1 MAVEPGRRQHT
12 ANMLAGMRAALS
24 AVADAQGGVVMRNQ
38 AREAGYACDEI
49 DFLVRRGEWISL
61 RRGAYAARDRVEA
74 MSVEQRHLALLHA
87 VARSLRT
94 PAVVSHVSAA
104 LLHGLPT
111 WGLDLSEIHISRQNL
126 HASRHEAG
134 VHHHR
139 GDLNDDEAVT
149 VDGVRVTSL
158 ARTVLD
164 TARTAG
170 FEAAVIVADA
180 AFARNPQAHSV
191 ALERL
196 NETRDWPGA
205 RQAGSVVEFAD
216 GRSESVGESRC
227 RVCFREAGLPRPVLQ
242 HEVFAS
248 SGRLIGRSDF
258 GFLEFRTLGEFD
270 GKGKYLR
277 GLRPGD
283 TPGDVVWREKKREDR
298 LREQGF
304 EIGRVVWSELD
315 RPGLVGAR
323 FRKLFARRHYQA

>member
-1 MAVEPGRRQHT
+1 
-12 ANMLAGMRAALS
+12 MLAGMRAALKVI
-24 AVADAQGGVVMRNQ
+24 AAAQGGIVMRNQ
-38 AREAGYACDEI
+38 ARQAGYAPDEI
-49 DFLVRRGEWISL
+49 NFLLRRGEWVSL
-61 RRGAYAARDRVEA
+61 RRGAYAERAQVDA
-74 MSVEQRHLALLHA
+74 MSTEQHHLARIHA

-111 WGLDLSEIHISRQNL
+111 WGLDLTEVHISRQNL

-139 GDLNDDEAVT
+139 GDLTGSEIVT
-149 VDGVRVTSL
+149 VDGVEVTCL

-164 TARTAG
+164 TARMAS
-170 FEAAVIVADA
+170 FEAAVVVADA
-180 AFARNPQAHSV
+180 AFARDPLAQSH
-191 ALERL
+191 ALDRL
-196 NETRDWPGA
+196 NTMRDWPGA

-242 HEVFAS
+242 HEVFTPN
-248 SGRLIGRSDF
+248 GRLIGRADF
-258 GFLEFRTLGEFD
+258 GFLEFGTLGEFD
-270 GKGKYLR
+270 GKSKYLR
-277 GLRPGD
+277 GLGPGD

-304 EIGRVVWSELD
+304 EIGRVVWAELD

-323 FRKLFARRHYQA
+323 FRELFARGRRLRPHYQA

>member
-1 MAVEPGRRQHT
+1 MTR
-12 ANMLAGMRAALS
+12 
-24 AVADAQGGVVMRNQ
+24 DQ
-38 AREAGYACDEI
+38 ARVAGYCPDDI
-49 DFLVRRGEWISL
+49 DFLVRRGEWVSL
-61 RRGAYAARDRVEA
+61 RRGAYAERHRVEA
-74 MSVEQRHLALLHA
+74 MSSEQHHLALLHA
-87 VARSLRT
+87 VARGLRA

-111 WGLDLSEIHISRQNL
+111 WGLDLSEVHISRHNL

-139 GDLNDDEAVT
+139 GDITGSEVVT

-164 TARTAG
+164 TARTSS
-170 FEAAVIVADA
+170 FEAAVVVADA
-180 AFARNPQAHSV
+180 AFARDPQAQSV
-191 ALERL
+191 ALDRL
-196 NETRDWPGA
+196 NTVRDWPGA

-242 HEVFAS
+242 HEVFAKN
-248 SGRLIGRSDF
+248 GRLIGRADY
-258 GFLEFRTLGEFD
+258 GFLEFGTLGEFD

-277 GLRPGD
+277 GLRQGD

-304 EIGRVVWSELD
+304 EIGRVVWAELD
-315 RPGLVGAR
+315 RPALIGVR
-323 FRKLFARRHYQA
+323 FRALFARGRRYQA

>member
-1 MAVEPGRRQHT
+1 
-12 ANMLAGMRAALS
+12 MLACMRADLK
-24 AVADAQGGVVMRNQ
+24 AVADAQGGVLMRHQ
-38 AREAGYACDEI
+38 ARQAGYTPDEI
-49 DFLVRRGEWISL
+49 NFLLRRGEWVSL
-61 RRGAYAARDRVEA
+61 RRGAYAERARVEA
-74 MSVEQRHLALLHA
+74 MSAEQRHLALIHA

-111 WGLDLSEIHISRQNL
+111 WGLDLSEVHISRHNL

-139 GDLNDDEAVT
+139 GDLADGEVAS
-149 VDGVRVTSL
+149 VDGVRVTCL

-164 TARTAG
+164 TARIAS
-170 FEAAVIVADA
+170 FESAVVVADA
-180 AFARNPQAHSV
+180 AFARDPKAQTR
-191 ALERL
+191 ALDRL
-196 NETRDWPGA
+196 NTMRDWPGA

-242 HEVFAS
+242 HEVFTPN
-248 SGRLIGRSDF
+248 GRLIGRSDF
-258 GFLEFRTLGEFD
+258 AFLELRTLGEFD
-270 GKGKYLR
+270 GKSKYLR
-277 GLRPGD
+277 DLRPGE

-304 EIGRVVWSELD
+304 EVGRVVWAELD

-323 FRKLFARRHYQA
+323 FRELFARSRRLRPHYEA